1 MTSAFDTQARAI
13 LDFYRN
19 LRPRFTPGKGID
31 IMNPYEDRAVWE
43 VVEKF
48 YSKYYNDDRPRA
60 FIFGINPG
68 RHGAGVT
75 GIPFTDPIRLAEKC
89 GIANGLQKRGELSSE
104 FVYMV
109 IEAFGGPE
117 AFYGRYHFTA
127 LSPLGFVRDGKNL
140 NYYDDKEL
148 MKAFEPFML
157 RCIRRQLETMP
168 AFPVCFCLGEGENFK
183 YFSRVNERYRFFTEI
198 IPLPHPRWVMQ
209 YRRKKVGEYVGLYV
223 NKLSVKTNKDLSSW
237 GNQFKAAIKAGDQPD
252 KDLFDGLPNDF
263 DSKEL

>member
-1 MTSAFDTQARAI
+1 MTSTFDTQASAI

-19 LRPRFTPGKGID
+19 LHPRFTPGKGIG
-31 IMNPYEDRAVWE
+31 IMNPYKDKAAWE
-43 VVEKF
+43 LVAKF
-48 YSKYYNDDRPRA
+48 YPKYYNDDRPRA

-89 GIANGLQKRGELSSE
+89 GIANDLQKRGELSSE

-109 IEAFGGPE
+109 IDAFGGPE

-157 RCIRRQLETMP
+157 GCIRRQLVTMP
-168 AFPVCFCLGEGENFK
+168 VESTCFCLGEGENFK
-183 YFSRVNERYRFFTEI
+183 YFSRVNARYRFFKEI
-198 IPLPHPRWVMQ
+198 IALPHPRWVMQ
-209 YRRKKVGEYVGLYV
+209 YRRKKVADYVALYV
-223 NKLSVKTNKDLSSW
+223 DRLNGSGRREAPST
-237 GNQFKAAIKAGDQPD
+237 A
-252 KDLFDGLPNDF
+252 
-263 DSKEL
+263 